1 MPEAYFQTASD
12 DTAAVTSFPAVHNL
26 RCRVKKITTTDEGAV
41 GIAIELQ
48 IEDDRQ
54 LEQVR
59 DLIRV
64 QQSEVTITISGVQGQ
79 LPL

>member
-1 MPEAYFQTASD
+1 MPEPYYQTASD
-12 DTAAVTSFPAVHNL
+12 DTATIAAFPAVRDL
-26 RCRVKKITTTDEGAV
+26 RCWVKKVTTTDEGKVAL
-41 GIAIELQ
+41 AIELQ

-59 DLIRV
+59 DLIRL
-64 QQSEVTITISGVQGQ
+64 QQQQVAISISGVQGQ